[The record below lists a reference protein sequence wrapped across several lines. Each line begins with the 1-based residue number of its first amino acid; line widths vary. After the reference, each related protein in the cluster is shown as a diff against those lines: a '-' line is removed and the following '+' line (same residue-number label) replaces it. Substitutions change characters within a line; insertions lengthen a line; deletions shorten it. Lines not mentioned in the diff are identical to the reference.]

1 MRSRKGIVS
10 PENGFS
16 LSFGLVSLMMDEHS
30 SVRYDRE
37 EVGSNPTQS
46 ANIVGYASAPP
57 NQKKK
62 EMGDYEKIKA
72 IAKQIKN
79 LWPREIVSKVTDWYK
94 SDNSDTNPNYEEL
107 ARYIVNTGM
116 GSSYIDQLTL
126 KEDFLN
132 EYFYAH
138 DYKCR
143 VAIDYVDSQDMNLDI
158 VFGDWDGLEMEVR
171 KAMEILFGK

>member
-37 EVGSNPTQS
+37 EVGSTPTQS
-46 ANIVGYASAPP
+46 TNIGYANAFP

-62 EMGDYEKIKA
+62 EMEDYEKIKA

-79 LWPREIVSKVTDWYK
+79 LWPREIVSMVTDWYK
-94 SDNSDTNPNYEEL
+94 SDNPDATPDYEEL
-107 ARYIVNTGM
+107 AMYIVNTGI
-116 GSSYIDQLTL
+116 GSAYIGQLTF
-126 KEDFLN
+126 KEDFL
-132 EYFYAH
+132 
-138 DYKCR
+138 
-143 VAIDYVDSQDMNLDI
+143 SQLPPPL
-158 VFGDWDGLEMEVR
+158 GGGGLS
-171 KAMEILFGK
+171 

>member
-1 MRSRKGIVS
+1 
-10 PENGFS
+10 
-16 LSFGLVSLMMDEHS
+16 MMDEHS